1 MRVIKKLWPFARR
14 HLVLVVWATLAMAVL
29 SALGMI
35 RPYLTKTLIDRVI
48 TGREYFLL
56 PWLAGAIVVVSAG
69 RGVFNYARQYLGELF
84 GQRMVFDLRT
94 ALYEHL
100 SGLPFSFYDHAKT
113 GDLMS
118 RLTGDVEAVRAFTSF
133 GFIHVMDFFFMLT
146 YVLIIL
152 FYLDLRLTLISL
164 AGMPFLAVIVI
175 IFDRQVRPAFK
186 VVQQSL
192 SALTSRIQE
201 NITGVR
207 VVKAF
212 AREGHEIDVFEGR
225 NRGFMDD
232 NLNASFIWA
241 RFIPAMD
248 FFSNVASTS
257 VLLFGGLFYIRG
269 LITLGTLVAFTSYIW
284 TLIWTTR
291 DLGWLINQL
300 EQGLAA
306 GERLEEIL
314 ETPSDLVEKADAFD
328 FGGAG
333 LSADGPPAGG
343 AAGGLTGRSSPGL
356 RGHVRFEGVSFA
368 YDGKT
373 EVLRDVDLDAPP
385 GSMVALVGATGAG
398 KSSLVSLIPRFY
410 DCTAGRVTVDG
421 HDVRDVKLAGL
432 RSHIGLALQET
443 FLFSASIRENIAY
456 GRKGAAAAQIE
467 AAARIAQAHD
477 FIAELPQGYE
487 TIVGERGIGLSGGQ
501 KQRVAIARA
510 LLIDPRILILD
521 DSTSSVDMETE
532 FLIQKDLA
540 AVMRG
545 RTTFVIAHRLS
556 TVKSASQILVMDG
569 GRIVERGT
577 HRELLA
583 AGGRYKEIYD
593 VQFRDQEEILDKMG
607 GAADQVAANG
617 EEQRS

>member
-1 MRVIKKLWPFARR
+1 MRVVRELWPFARR
-14 HLVLVVWATLAMAVL
+14 HLWLVVWATLAMAVL

-35 RPYLTKTLIDRVI
+35 RPYLTKELIDRVI
-48 TGREYFLL
+48 TGREYGLL
-56 PWLAGAIVVVSAG
+56 PWLAGATIAVSAG
-69 RGVFNYARQYLGELF
+69 RGVFNYTRQYLGELF
-84 GQRMVFDLRT
+84 GQRVVFDLRT
-94 ALYEHL
+94 ALYHRL
-100 SGLPFSFYDHAKT
+100 SYLPFTFYDHAKT

-152 FYLDLRLTLISL
+152 FYLDVKLTLVSL
-164 AGMPFLAVIVI
+164 SGMPFLAVVVI
-175 IFDRQVRPAFK
+175 LFDRRIRPAFK

-212 AREGHEIDVFEGR
+212 AREGHEVGVFEGR

-232 NLNASFIWA
+232 NLTASYIWA

-248 FFSNVASTS
+248 FFSGIASTM
-257 VLLFGGLFYIRG
+257 VLLFGGWFYMRDR
-269 LITLGTLVAFTSYIW
+269 ITLGTLVAFTSYIW

-306 GERLEEIL
+306 GERLQEIL
-314 ETPSDLVEKADAFD
+314 EAPSDLVEKADAVD
-328 FGGAG
+328 LGGA
-333 LSADGPPAGG
+333 
-343 AAGGLTGRSSPGL
+343 SSPV

-373 EVLRDVDLDAPP
+373 KVIADIDLDAPP
-385 GSMVALVGATGAG
+385 GSLVALVGATGAG
-398 KSSLVSLIPRFY
+398 KTSLVSLIPRFY
-410 DCTAGRVTVDG
+410 DCTTGRVTVDG
-421 HDVRDVKLAGL
+421 HDVRDLKLAGL
-432 RSHIGLALQET
+432 RAHVGVALQET
-443 FLFSASIRENIAY
+443 FLFSASIKENIAY
-456 GRKGAAAAQIE
+456 GRKGATAEEVE
-467 AAARIAQAHD
+467 AAAKVAQAHD
-477 FIAELPQGYE
+477 FIADLPMGYE

-510 LLIDPRILILD
+510 LLVDPRILILD

-532 FLIQKDLA
+532 FLIQKGLA

-556 TVKSASQILVMDG
+556 TVKSADQILVMDG

-577 HRELLA
+577 HGELLA
-583 AGGRYKEIYD
+583 AGGRYREIYD
-593 VQFRDQEEILDKMG
+593 VQFRDQEDILDKMG
-607 GAADQVAANG
+607 EAQVAVGQEKCAGGAG
-617 EEQRS
+617 EEQMTGE

>member
-1 MRVIKKLWPFARR
+1 MRVIRELWPFARR

-35 RPYLTKTLIDRVI
+35 RPYLTKELIDRVI
-48 TGREYFLL
+48 TGREYSLL
-56 PWLAGAIVVVSAG
+56 PWLAGATIVVSAG
-69 RGVFNYARQYLGELF
+69 RGVFNYARLYLGELF
-84 GQRMVFDLRT
+84 GQRVVFDLRT

-100 SGLPFSFYDHAKT
+100 SGLPFDFYDHAKT

-152 FYLDLRLTLISL
+152 FYLDVKLTLISL
-164 AGMPFLAVIVI
+164 TGMPFLALVVI

-212 AREGHEIDVFEGR
+212 ARETHEVGVFEGR

-232 NLNASFIWA
+232 NLKASFIWA

-248 FFSNVASTS
+248 FFSNVASTT

-314 ETPSDLVEKADAFD
+314 ETPSNLAERVDAYE
-328 FGGAG
+328 FGLAG
-333 LSADGPPAGG
+333 RAATAG
-343 AAGGLTGRSSPGL
+343 AAPPPEL
-356 RGHVRFEGVSFA
+356 RGHVRFEDVSFA

-373 EVLRDVDLDAPP
+373 EVLRDIDLDAPP

-456 GRKGAAAAQIE
+456 GRKGASAAEVE

-477 FIAELPQGYE
+477 FITELPQGYE
-487 TIVGERGIGLSGGQ
+487 TVVGERGIGLSGGQ

-577 HRELLA
+577 HEELLA
-583 AGGRYKEIYD
+583 AGGRYREIYD
-593 VQFRDQEEILDKMG
+593 VQFRDQEEIMDKMG
-607 GAADQVAANG
+607 GTTDQVAAAGQAANG
-617 EEQRS
+617 GEQAL